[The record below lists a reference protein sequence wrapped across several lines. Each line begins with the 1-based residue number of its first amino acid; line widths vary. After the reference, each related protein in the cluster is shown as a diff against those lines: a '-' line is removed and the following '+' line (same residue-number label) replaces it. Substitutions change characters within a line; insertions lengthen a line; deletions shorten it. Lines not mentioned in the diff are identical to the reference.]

1 MKKERVGREG
11 SFPPGRLVCMKVL
24 RREHSVFDKM
34 KEGEYEG
41 APGPDC

>member
-1 MKKERVGREG
+1 VGREG
-11 SFPPGRLVCMKVL
+11 SFPPGRLVGMKVL